1 MASLRVTRLAG
12 TFRQATRPT
21 TPHFFSTTTPR
32 RFVATKAHLKAS
44 ANWITYAT
52 VAGAAAVPATLW
64 ILSDTTADKGKTLS
78 SAPDLEKDEGHG
90 GTLRGPTPKEVT
102 TVLCEGAFTVPVNS
116 VVRGIARYDGM
127 QLASNSRCE
136 DYFTHGTFAAPGTQ
150 GQGKGLDG
158 RWAAWGV
165 FDGHAGWQTA
175 ELLSRTLVPAVR
187 DSLNAAAAASPSTAS
202 VSTNNEAVQLAIT
215 RAFVDLDNSIVNTA
229 AEIAQLPDGSI
240 VSSWALSMADK
251 IQTLMPA
258 WAGSC
263 ALLSLYDPATRNLH
277 VACTGDSRAVLGR
290 KKKTLTGEDKDKSA
304 WETVPLSVDQAGT
317 NPDEVARLNA
327 EHPGEEET
335 IVRHGRV
342 LGIMVS
348 RAFGDCRWKW
358 PMELQETLYKRYSGA
373 GPLQPPRYQV
383 KTPPYL
389 TAEPVVTTTHLDED
403 QPAFMIIAS
412 DGLWDRLSS
421 EQAVNLVAEWLAKSE
436 SGPDVA
442 TPSKKPAKLGREFD
456 AARYTTVQDS
466 NAAVHL
472 ARNAL
477 GGRDEATLAARL
489 AYGPPFSR
497 NIRDDITV
505 QVVFFNMGKDGLP
518 KV

>member
-1 MASLRVTRLAG
+1 MASLRATRFAAA
-12 TFRQATRPT
+12 FRQAARPT
-21 TPHFFSTTTPR
+21 TTTFTTSSR
-32 RFVATKAHLKAS
+32 RFVATKAQLRAS

-52 VAGAAAVPATLW
+52 VAGAATVPAALW
-64 ILSDTTADKGKTLS
+64 ILSDTESSKALS
-78 SAPDLEKDEGHG
+78 TPDLEKDAGHV
-90 GTLRGPTPKEVT
+90 GTLRGPSPKEVT
-102 TVLCEGAFTVPVNS
+102 DILNAGAYTVPVNFA
-116 VVRGIARYDGM
+116 VRDITRYDGM
-127 QLASNSRCE
+127 QLASNSQCE
-136 DYFTHGTFAAPGTQ
+136 DYFTHGTIAAPGTN
-150 GQGKGLDG
+150 GKGSGQDG

-175 ELLSRTLVPAVR
+175 ELLSRTLVPSVR
-187 DSLNAAAAASPSTAS
+187 DSLNAAAAASPRLILK
-202 VSTNNEAVQLAIT
+202 NEAVVQQAIT
-215 RAFVDLDNSIVNTA
+215 RAFVDLDNSIINTA

-240 VSSWALSMADK
+240 HSSWALSFADK
-251 IQTLMPA
+251 INTMMPA

-263 ALLSLYDPATRNLH
+263 ALLSLYDPSTRNLH

-290 KKKTLTGEDKDKSA
+290 ERESYKGGEQSI
-304 WETVPLSVDQAGT
+304 WEAVPLSVDQAGT

-335 IVRHGRV
+335 LVRGGRV

-358 PMELQETLYKRYSGA
+358 PTELQESLFKRYGGA
-373 GPLQPPRYQV
+373 GPLQAPRYQV

-389 TAEPVVTTTHLDED
+389 TAEPVVTTTQLEENR
-403 QPAFMIIAS
+403 PAFMIIAS

-421 EQAVNLVAEWLAKSE
+421 QEAVDLVGKWLAS
-436 SGPDVA
+436 SGSDFGGKDGKGA
-442 TPSKKPAKLGREFD
+442 TTPSKRPARLGRDFD
-456 AARYTTVQDS
+456 PIHYTTIQDG

-505 QVVFFNMGKDGLP
+505 QVVFFNMDKENLP
-518 KV
+518 KA